1 MRCGGVVSGRERGG
15 QGPSEEEVERSDERR
30 EGNALAWNHRGHI
43 VRARVRISNTDRP
56 AARPITETANT
67 PVFEPRGH
75 PRVDHQVI
83 RNDSSSSSSS
93 SSSSRFFSRAD
104 KRIAT
109 GHRTAPPPLH
119 LHSAP
124 VREKGV
130 SSSSSSSSYRS
141 HFLISKRSVFV
152 DERIPSKSN
161 PVARGERDTISW
173 RMAVST
179 FPRIAAREEE
189 LDRRTHR
196 CRSDLRRDFRI
207 SFPDSREFQHLY
219 PVKTGT
225 EEKREEERSV
235 VATRGYAHA
244 RIAVLERPKRDATRR
259 TPPPPWRVRA
269 GKRSRHHGRSS
280 GVAALPTV
288 PSRESYSFSVVGHL
302 SLTRSPHTLA
312 NDRLSLAIQLLYVRV
327 AC

>member
-1 MRCGGVVSGRERGG
+1 M
-15 QGPSEEEVERSDERR
+15 
-30 EGNALAWNHRGHI
+30 AWNHRGHI

-75 PRVDHQVI
+75 PRVDRQVI

-152 DERIPSKSN
+152 DERIPLKSN

-207 SFPDSREFQHLY
+207 SQFSRIPTSLPGKNGNGRE
-219 PVKTGT
+219 GRRR
-225 EEKREEERSV
+225 KRRKDRWSRRV
-235 VATRGYAHA
+235 DTHTHA
-244 RIAVLERPKRDATRR
+244 SRYSNVLNATRR
-259 TPPPPWRVRA
+259 DAHRPLLGGYGRARDRGITAGPVASLPSPPSPPARA
-269 GKRSRHHGRSS
+269 TVFRWWDTSRLLARH
-280 GVAALPTV
+280 
-288 PSRESYSFSVVGHL
+288 
-302 SLTRSPHTLA
+302 TRSPHTLA

>member
-1 MRCGGVVSGRERGG
+1 MPWLGIIVATLY
-15 QGPSEEEVERSDERR
+15 
-30 EGNALAWNHRGHI
+30 ALEYES
-43 VRARVRISNTDRP
+43 RIPTDRP
-56 AARPITETANT
+56 PARSRRLPTPRYSNHVAIQGSITKLSGTT
-67 PVFEPRGH
+67 RPRRRRRR
-75 PRVDHQVI
+75 PR
-83 RNDSSSSSSS
+83 RAFSPFRLRPTNG
-93 SSSSRFFSRAD
+93 SRRAIE
-104 KRIAT
+104 R
-109 GHRTAPPPLH
+109 APPPLH

-152 DERIPSKSN
+152 DERIPLKSN

-207 SFPDSREFQHLY
+207 FFPDSREFQHLY

-225 EEKREEERSV
+225 EEKGGEG
-235 VATRGYAHA
+235 RGEK
-244 RIAVLERPKRDATRR
+244 IGGRDAWIRTRTHRGTR
-259 TPPPPWRVRA
+259 T
-269 GKRSRHHGRSS
+269 S
-280 GVAALPTV
+280 
-288 PSRESYSFSVVGHL
+288 
-302 SLTRSPHTLA
+302 
-312 NDRLSLAIQLLYVRV
+312 
-327 AC
+327 

>member
-1 MRCGGVVSGRERGG
+1 MESSWPHCTRSSTNLEYRLTGRPPDHEDCQHPGIRTTWPSKGRSPSYPERLVLVVVVVVLVALFLPGRQTDRD
-15 QGPSEEEVERSDERR
+15 GPSN
-30 EGNALAWNHRGHI
+30 G
-43 VRARVRISNTDRP
+43 
-56 AARPITETANT
+56 
-67 PVFEPRGH
+67 
-75 PRVDHQVI
+75 
-83 RNDSSSSSSS
+83 
-93 SSSSRFFSRAD
+93 
-104 KRIAT
+104 
-109 GHRTAPPPLH
+109 PPPLH

-141 HFLISKRSVFV
+141 HFLISRRSVFV
-152 DERIPSKSN
+152 DERIPLKSN
-161 PVARGERDTISW
+161 PVARGEKDTISW